1 MLVRL
6 VGTPVRPRALA
17 IVVDN
22 SSFPI
27 LPKCTHLRQ
36 EYKTYRLHSS
46 RAQAFD
52 CYALTAQYLLLTP
65 KHARAQPA
73 ALRLG
78 RDVCAVHRSVRHDS
92 TAHRRRFV
100 RRSARYVV
108 EHMRPG
114 PAVFFSAPRHDDSR
128 RLDPWPIHRTGPLPG
143 TSSYRATAV
152 DRLPRDPPCG
162 AGARRQ

>member
-36 EYKTYRLHSS
+36 EYKTYSPHSS
-46 RAQAFD
+46 RARSYD
-52 CYALTAQYLLLTP
+52 CYALPAQCLLLTP

-78 RDVCAVHRSVRHDS
+78 RDVRAVHRSVRHDS

-100 RRSARYVV
+100 RRSARYAV

-114 PAVFFSAPRHDDSR
+114 PAVLRRAPRHDDPS
-128 RLDPWPIHRTGPLPG
+128 RLDPWPIHLHCFDLNFQV
-143 TSSYRATAV
+143 A
-152 DRLPRDPPCG
+152 D
-162 AGARRQ
+162 